1 MTISI
6 WRYSH
11 FALALASSLFLLVAS
26 ITGVILAVEPISHQA
41 KGYAAQDLD
50 EVSLGTTIDALKNNY
65 DEVFALEVE
74 SSGFVKASVLTAEMK
89 TLDIYIN
96 AKTGEQLGEVQER
109 PFIYSFATNLHRS
122 LFLKSIGRFF
132 VGLISLLLL
141 LIAITGLLLLAKRQ
155 AGFKRLFSKVQ
166 KDYFELRYH
175 VLLSRWFFIP
185 IVILA
190 LTGVYL
196 SAEKF
201 ELLPDTSMEY
211 QETNTSNELQNFQS
225 IKDIPFFKETT
236 LDQIRKVDFP
246 FSENPEEYYQIALK
260 DKEVRVNQQSGQI
273 ISSAKYPF
281 VQLASRLSWML
292 HTGEGS
298 VLWAIVLLLASA
310 SILFF
315 MYSGFVM
322 TLRRRKKVATTLE
335 MSDKDECEFV
345 ILVGS
350 ETGTTFDFA
359 RRLYNSLSF
368 AGKKVYLTELNSYTA
383 FAKAKHI
390 IILTATYGEGEPTT
404 NARKFE
410 VVFSTVQQPN
420 KIKYSVVGFG
430 SLEYPDY
437 CKFAIKVDAL
447 LQTHPDFQPL
457 LPLYRI
463 NNADVAD
470 FENWVKQF
478 SERLDIS
485 LAIEK
490 PKVKKLKQKKLSFE
504 VIERTELN
512 VDDTFLIR
520 LKPKRKVKFTSGDLL
535 VVFPNGTET
544 ARQYSIA
551 KMGNEILLSIK
562 KHERGRGSSFL
573 YDLGKG
579 DKLQASIDANS
590 HFHFP
595 KKTPSAVL
603 IANGTGIAPFLG
615 MIKQN
620 CDTNINLFWGG
631 RTLTSSTIYDE
642 ILNEIIS
649 QNRNITVHKSLSR
662 EGNKEYVQRLL
673 TQQMG
678 IVLKTVQEDGVIM
691 ICGSLAMQHDV
702 LDVLETIITEQSMPH
717 SLDTLE
723 HKGQLK
729 MDCY

>member
-1 MTISI
+1 MTLSI

-11 FALALASSLFLLVAS
+11 LVLALASSLFLLIAS
-26 ITGVILAVEPISHQA
+26 VTGVILAVEPISHQA
-41 KGYAAQDLD
+41 KGYAAKDLD

-74 SSGFVKASVLTAEMK
+74 SSGFVKASVLTAEME
-89 TLDIYIN
+89 TLDIYID
-96 AKTGEQLGEVQER
+96 ATTGEQLGEVEER
-109 PFIYSFATNLHRS
+109 YFIYSFATNLHRS

-132 VGLISLLLL
+132 VGLISFLLLL
-141 LIAITGLLLLAKRQ
+141 TTITGLLLLAKRQ
-155 AGFKRLFSKVQ
+155 GGFKRLFSKVQ

-175 VLLSRWFFIP
+175 VILSRWFFIP

-190 LTGVYL
+190 ITGVYL

-201 ELLPDTSMEY
+201 ELLPDTTISH
-211 QETNTSNELQNFQS
+211 QEISTLSKTQNFEN
-225 IKDIPFFKETT
+225 IKDVSFFKETT
-236 LDQIRKVDFP
+236 LNTVRKVEFP
-246 FSENPEEYYQIALK
+246 FSEDPEEYYKIALT
-260 DKEVRVNQQSGQI
+260 DKEIRVNQNSGQI

-281 VQLASRLSWML
+281 VQLASRLSWVL

-298 VLWAIVLLLASA
+298 VLWSIVLLLASA

-322 TLRRRKKVATTLE
+322 TLKRRKKVVTTLE
-335 MSDKDECEFV
+335 MSDKGECEFV

-368 AGKKVYLTELNSYTA
+368 SGKKVYLTELNNYTA

-410 VVFSTVQQPN
+410 VVFPTVQQPN

-457 LPLYRI
+457 LPLYKL

-470 FENWVKQF
+470 FQNWVKQF

-490 PKVKKLKQKKLSFE
+490 PKGKKLKHKKTIFE
-504 VIERTELN
+504 VLERTELN

-520 LKPKRKVKFTSGDLL
+520 LKPKRKVPFKSGDLL
-535 VVFPNGTET
+535 SVFPEETEV

-551 KMGNEILLSIK
+551 RIGNEILLSVK
-562 KHERGRGSSFL
+562 KHS
-573 YDLGKG
+573 LGKG
-579 DKLQASIDANS
+579 SSYLYHLKKGDTIKAGIDLNA

-595 KKTPSAVL
+595 KKTSSAIL

-615 MIKQN
+615 MLSEKKDKEIQ
-620 CDTNINLFWGG
+620 LFWGG
-631 RTLTSSTIYDE
+631 RTVASSAIYDN
-642 ILNEIIS
+642 ILNDITS
-649 QNRNITVHKSLSR
+649 QNRNITVHKSYSR
-662 EGNKEYVQRLL
+662 EGSKLYVQELV
-673 TQQMG
+673 TEKKSV
-678 IVLKTVQEDGVIM
+678 VLKTIQEGGAIM

-702 LDVLETIITEQSMPH
+702 LD
-717 SLDTLE
+717 TLE
-723 HKGQLK
+723 KLLAENSTIGLDELEYNGQLK

>member
-11 FALALASSLFLLVAS
+11 FVLALASSLFLLIAS
-26 ITGVILAVEPISHQA
+26 VTGVVLAIEPISHQA
-41 KGYAAQDLD
+41 KGFAMQDLD
-50 EVSLGTTIDALKNNY
+50 KISLATTIDALKENY

-74 SSGFVKASVLTAEMK
+74 SSGFVIASVLTAEME
-89 TLDIYIN
+89 TLNVYIN

-132 VGLISLLLL
+132 VGLISLLLF
-141 LIAITGLLLLAKRQ
+141 LIAVTGLLLLAKRQ
-155 AGFKRLFSKVQ
+155 GGFKRLFSKVQ

-201 ELLPDTSMEY
+201 ELLLDASMEY

-236 LDQIRKVDFP
+236 LDQVRKVDFP

-281 VQLASRLSWML
+281 VQLASRLSWVL

-298 VLWAIVLLLASA
+298 VLWSIVLLLASA

-368 AGKKVYLTELNSYTA
+368 AGKKVYLTELNNYTV

-410 VVFSTVQQPN
+410 AVFPTVQQPN
-420 KIKYSVVGFG
+420 KIKYSIVGFG

-447 LQTHPDFQPL
+447 LQTHLDFQPL
-457 LPLYRI
+457 LPLYKI

-470 FENWVKQF
+470 FENWVKQI

-520 LKPKRKVKFTSGDLL
+520 LKPKQNIKFTSGDLL
-535 VVFPNGTET
+535 AVFPNGTET

-573 YDLGKG
+573 YELRKG
-579 DKLQASIDANS
+579 DKLQASINTNS

-615 MIKQN
+615 MMAEYHNTAIH
-620 CDTNINLFWGG
+620 LFWGG
-631 RTLTSSTIYDE
+631 KKITSSVIYDE
-642 ILNEIIS
+642 IILRK
-649 QNRNITVHKSLSR
+649 QNINIYKSYSR
-662 EGNKEYVQRLL
+662 EGNKQYVQELVL
-673 TQQMG
+673 QKKD
-678 IVLKTVQEDGVIM
+678 IVFKTIKEGGVIM

-702 LDVLETIITEQSMPH
+702 LDVLETIIKEQSMPH

-723 HKGQLK
+723 YKGQLK